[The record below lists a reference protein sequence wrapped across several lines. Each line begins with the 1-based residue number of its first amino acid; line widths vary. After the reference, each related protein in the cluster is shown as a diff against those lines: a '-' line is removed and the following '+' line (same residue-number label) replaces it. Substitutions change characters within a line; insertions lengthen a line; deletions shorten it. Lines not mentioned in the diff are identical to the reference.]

1 MIEHPFLSI
10 PAKTACPGK
19 LRLIFSKISRATR
32 LAGFE
37 SSLLPL
43 DSNHSISL
51 VLVSQEVRGMHAN
64 TQQHRGR
71 NCYLLYY
78 CSTPFKCKHAC
89 DTQHKGSATYWSLSS
104 LHESVGLLWLDFGN
118 LLLITTW
125 HAGVA
130 EALANFFCSWIIN
143 ELKIQYNNGLN
154 RTQYSASLSM
164 VIGSLSMV
172 IAR

>member
-51 VLVSQEVRGMHAN
+51 VLVSQEVRSMHAT
-64 TQQHRGR
+64 TQQDNSIEEG
-71 NCYLLYY
+71 
-78 CSTPFKCKHAC
+78 T
-89 DTQHKGSATYWSLSS
+89 ATYCTTVVLHSNAS
-104 LHESVGLLWLDFGN
+104 LHVTHNIKEV
-118 LLLITTW
+118 IPT
-125 HAGVA
+125 
-130 EALANFFCSWIIN
+130 EA
-143 ELKIQYNNGLN
+143 
-154 RTQYSASLSM
+154 
-164 VIGSLSMV
+164 
-172 IAR
+172 